1 MQKPIPVSCATR
13 SRAGIITVSSLWGS
27 RLLGRRSTVGHR
39 ALDAVIGVRIPTSQ
53 PDFARPSGELRL
65 GRPLAADEPE
75 RAPNTRSLSRRS
87 LRDAQA
93 KADLSFRAPHSIRR
107 AQHLRTSRSIPRA
120 CFRIPNSPRWPK
132 TCHCD
137 PHARHWRSI
146 CLCPSKRQRSIAAL
160 RRPRY
165 GRRRTTWVAQRGA
178 VWLHPSA
185 PTLVDRRIVGVSGR
199 TRRGALREVPQV
211 RFWPRVRDQAFRTI
225 ARRRVVARVHRARTA
240 PS

>member
-1 MQKPIPVSCATR
+1 MTPPLFVASAGRRKLRGPFRGRYNQSFQPVGLSPTGTSFNGRTPR
-13 SRAGIITVSSLWGS
+13 SGRGYWGS
-27 RLLGRRSTVGHR
+27 NPYVPARLRSPFGRASSRSAARGRRTGASPQHAKSVS
-39 ALDAVIGVRIPTSQ
+39 P
-53 PDFARPSGELRL
+53 
-65 GRPLAADEPE
+65 
-75 RAPNTRSLSRRS
+75 
-87 LRDAQA
+87 